1 MASTGITELMLQND
15 PPSRSRLFSAA
26 RRLFAENGYESTST
40 SSIARAAGTSESQ
53 LIKHFGGKAGLL
65 ESIFIDGWEKLRPWF
80 DEKLRTELSPVERL
94 RAIPRLMVEALEND
108 PDLRLLLLLEG
119 RRVRREGGQANFTD
133 GFTGIAT
140 LLDQTLADMKDSGE
154 LRDVVSPQ
162 SVRAALIGLTE
173 GAMRDQLLSE
183 RAGHPAE
190 FRVENIGSLT
200 DAVVE
205 TVRNRHGQ
213 GLAGS
218 L

>member
-1 MASTGITELMLQND
+1 MLQND

-26 RRLFAENGYESTST
+26 RKLFAEHGYESTST

-65 ESIFIDGWEKLRPWF
+65 EAIFVDGWEKLRPWF
-80 DEKLRTELSPVERL
+80 DEKLKGQPLPVERL
-94 RAIPRLMVEALEND
+94 RLIPRLMVQALEDD
-108 PDLRLLLLLEG
+108 PDFRLLLLLEG

-133 GFTGIAT
+133 GFAGIAT
-140 LLDQTLADMKDSGE
+140 LLDQTLAEMKEAGE
-154 LRDVVSPQ
+154 LRDIVTPQ

-173 GAMRDQLLSE
+173 GAMRDQLLAE

-190 FRVENIGSLT
+190 FTVENIGKLT

-205 TVRNRHGQ
+205 SVRVRQEQ
-213 GLAGS
+213 GSAGCN
-218 L
+218 